1 MSNQHNPHSLPPKS
15 TRLQFDPR
23 QFWLILRLMSEDP
36 RLLDL
41 SDIVLVTLNTGIRPG
56 ELSKLRWADV
66 DIPKN

>member
-1 MSNQHNPHSLPPKS
+1 
-15 TRLQFDPR
+15 
-23 QFWLILRLMSEDP
+23 MSEDP